1 MGLRG
6 RLLVGLAVMV
16 VLAVASSGWLVLQ
29 VARVRLRGSQEK
41 QGRLLGAEIL
51 KVLRAS
57 IDPRKPLRDPQN
69 LEKLVGSVREMV
81 ARGDAQGIDVV
92 DLDGAALAGTPGSD
106 PLLKST
112 ISGPPFVKRHGGALF
127 MYAPLGGELAPPVGA
142 VRIRLGGDDELAAA
156 LTPAWLL
163 LVMVAAFDAVAVLFF
178 GVVFVRR
185 VTEPLAQLSQAVRR
199 VAEGDLEAPVK
210 VEHTG
215 DELER
220 LVESFNKMVGS
231 LRERREQVVAQ
242 EKLATVGRLAAGVAH
257 EIGNPL
263 AAVLGYVDLL
273 IPDEKDGE
281 KRDMLERIRKETGRI
296 RDIVADLL
304 DYSRPRAEAPD
315 AVVLSE
321 VVEGALSL
329 VKPQPRFR
337 GVTVESRL
345 EPGLPAVSA
354 SAPRITQILINLF
367 LNAADAMGGEGK
379 VTVEARVLE
388 GEGVALLVSDSG
400 PGVPEADRERIFD
413 PFFTTKEPGKGT
425 GLGLAVSQSIAHAYG
440 GDLLLAR
447 GSGPGA
453 TFVLQLKRWRGTE
466 AG

>member
-1 MGLRG
+1 
-6 RLLVGLAVMV
+6 
-16 VLAVASSGWLVLQ
+16 
-29 VARVRLRGSQEK
+29 
-41 QGRLLGAEIL
+41 
-51 KVLRAS
+51 
-57 IDPRKPLRDPQN
+57 
-69 LEKLVGSVREMV
+69 
-81 ARGDAQGIDVV
+81 
-92 DLDGAALAGTPGSD
+92 
-106 PLLKST
+106 
-112 ISGPPFVKRHGGALF
+112 
-127 MYAPLGGELAPPVGA
+127 
-142 VRIRLGGDDELAAA
+142 
-156 LTPAWLL
+156 
-163 LVMVAAFDAVAVLFF
+163 
-178 GVVFVRR
+178 VVFVRR

-215 DELER
+215 DEMER

-273 IPDEKDGE
+273 IPDEKDAE

-304 DYSRPRAEAPD
+304 DYSRPRAEAPE

-337 GVTVESRL
+337 GVTVETRL
-345 EPGLPAVSA
+345 DGGLPAVSA

-367 LNAADAMGGEGK
+367 LNAGDAMGGEGK
-379 VTVEARVLE
+379 VIVEARVLE
-388 GEGVALLVSDSG
+388 GEGGVALLVSDTG

-425 GLGLAVSQSIAHAYG
+425 GLGLAVSRSIAHAFG

-447 GSGPGA
+447 GAVPGA